1 LIAVSA
7 TLLGV
12 AIEAGAGHQ
21 ELGATFAA
29 CYALGC
35 IGAALAV
42 RQSSIF
48 TAVVQP
54 PLLLFVAIPLAYF
67 LFHSAELSGLKD
79 ILITCGYPLIE
90 RFPLML
96 FTSAAALLV
105 GMSRWFLAT
114 SPSGD
119 ATADETATAPRPAT
133 PSRFA
138 GLAAVLSTA
147 LARSRAATREAS
159 PRVARSRQGNDRS
172 PTANRRPA
180 RRQPESASVRPRH
193 ARRPL
198 EEFDGPAPRRR
209 PEDPAPR
216 RRPEDPAPRRRP
228 EDPAPPR
235 HRSSTWSS
243 RQAESMTDPPR
254 RRPRSAQESGRTP
267 PPPRRVARGQ
277 RDDRDQYPPRTG
289 RNGRA
294 EPYAP
299 TRGYP
304 SREQY
309 PPDPPYEPRR
319 RPGAGGSSGTHHPV
333 SRVRYRNSDPAGVD
347 ERDGY
352 WNRSGR

>member
-1 LIAVSA
+1 VLIAVSA

-29 CYALGC
+29 FFALGC

-114 SPSGD
+114 SPTGD
-119 ATADETATAPRPAT
+119 ATAAETAAAPRSAT

-138 GLAAVLSTA
+138 GLAAALSTA
-147 LARSRAATREAS
+147 FTRSRAAAREAS
-159 PRVARSRQGNDRS
+159 PRAAQPRRGTDRA
-172 PTANRRPA
+172 PTGSRRPA
-180 RRQPESASVRPRH
+180 RRPPEPVSARPRH

-198 EEFDGPAPRRR
+198 EEFDGRPAPRRR
-209 PEDPAPR
+209 PLGEPAPR
-216 RRPEDPAPRRRP
+216 RRPVDEPA
-228 EDPAPPR
+228 A
-235 HRSSTWSS
+235 
-243 RQAESMTDPPR
+243 PR
-254 RRPRSAQESGRTP
+254 RRPRSTQEPGRTP
-267 PPPRRVARGQ
+267 PPPRRGARGP

-289 RNGRA
+289 RAGRT
-294 EPYAP
+294 EPYESA
-299 TRGYP
+299 RGYP
-304 SREQY
+304 SREPY
-309 PPDPPYEPRR
+309 PPYPPNEPRR
-319 RPGAGGSSGTHHPV
+319 RPGVGGSSGTHHPV
-333 SRVRYRNSDPAGVD
+333 SRVRYRDSDPPEVD
-347 ERDGY
+347 ERDSY
-352 WNRSGR
+352 RNRSGR